1 MARFI
6 RAIHVFYVRSMDGE
20 PESLVELQFHV
31 IEFDFKCVAV
41 K

>member
-1 MARFI
+1 
-6 RAIHVFYVRSMDGE
+6 MDGE